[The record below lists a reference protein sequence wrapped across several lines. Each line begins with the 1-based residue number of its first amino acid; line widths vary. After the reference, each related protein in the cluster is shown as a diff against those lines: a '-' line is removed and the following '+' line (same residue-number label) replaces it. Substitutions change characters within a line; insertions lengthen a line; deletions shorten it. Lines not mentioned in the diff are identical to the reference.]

1 MSYPKRTKKYTLILT
16 ISVLIISWT
25 LGYFFLEQQFK
36 VSTKNQ
42 IQKIYNSVD
51 ELFNLHIN
59 HETKKFGLELEKIVS
74 LNGISE
80 ALATNDH
87 DRLHTIISVYYKNF
101 KKVYNDIKILTFRS
115 KDGIT
120 IYRAHRP
127 DFYGDSLNIKRKL
140 IVDTNRLQQSLHG
153 FEVGKLEM
161 TYRITQPIFHNDIY
175 IGNVEIGLD
184 PVHFINDL
192 NGVFSLEMGLIINS
206 SLLDIMIN
214 RDALLIN
221 KDYALISQNKRLR
234 EHFSQ
239 NIQDDILKIKMD
251 TPLKN
256 HLSDILG
263 YLIVGFDTSE
273 ITKQNKDFMHRL
285 FFIMVIMM
293 LILGFVLHHGFEKI
307 LKYFTKQ
314 IYTDHLT
321 GLQNRI
327 ALNDELFSDQGHI
340 LILSDIKEFSIVNE
354 LYGVDVGNE
363 VLIQI
368 GSAFKRF
375 ADENHFDTFR
385 ISSDE
390 FVLLKVADDFEEHEY
405 DQLLDNLHNYINSLT
420 IHVDKISDS
429 INIEIHSGI
438 TYDHSHA
445 LEDAKMALKKAKK
458 SCLPYLA
465 YTEHVNT
472 KQHSKKILDIKKTVR
487 HALENNNVIPYFQPI
502 TDVKGN
508 IIKYEAL
515 VRIIESSNGKKNV
528 LTPNMFLDIS
538 IENGLYIGIAKEMVK
553 QSLSIFTSR
562 NEKISINLLPND
574 LFNSSII
581 NLLVEY
587 IEEFGSAEKI
597 VIEITEQESIED
609 YEKVLKVIKMLREL
623 GVLIAID
630 DFGSGY
636 ANYSHILTIK
646 PDYIKIDGSL
656 IQNIL
661 TNDESKILVKSII
674 HFAKDLN
681 ITTVAEYVEN
691 ENIFELLKG
700 YGVDEF
706 QGYYFGKPS
715 DILE

>member
-1 MSYPKRTKKYTLILT
+1 MSYPKRTKKHTLLLT
-16 ISVLIISWT
+16 IAVLIISWIV
-25 LGYFFLEQQFK
+25 GYLFLEQQFK
-36 VSTKNQ
+36 ISTDNQ
-42 IQKIYNSVD
+42 IQKAYNSVD
-51 ELFNLHIN
+51 ELFNLHVD
-59 HETKKFGLELEKIVS
+59 HETQKFRLELEKVIS
-74 LNGISE
+74 LDGISE
-80 ALATNDH
+80 AVATKNHNALDK
-87 DRLHTIISVYYKNF
+87 IITPYYKDF
-101 KKVYNDIKILTFRS
+101 KRVYSDTKILTFRS

-120 IYRAHRP
+120 IYRAHKP
-127 DFYGDSLNIKRKL
+127 NFYGDTLNKRRKL
-140 IVDTNRLQQSLHG
+140 IVDTNRLQQSFNG

-161 TYRITQPIFHNDIY
+161 TYRVTQPIFHNDTY
-175 IGNVEIGLD
+175 VGSVEIGFD
-184 PVHFINDL
+184 PMHFINDL
-192 NGVFSLEMGLIINS
+192 NSVFALEMGLIIKS

-214 RDALLIN
+214 KNAILIDN
-221 KDYALISQNKRLR
+221 EYALISQNRRLI
-234 EHFSQ
+234 EFFSKSVK
-239 NIQDDILKIKMD
+239 DKDLKIKMD

-256 HLSDILG
+256 HASDILG
-263 YLIVGFDTSE
+263 FLVVGFDTSE
-273 ITKQNKDFMHRL
+273 IIAQNQASMHRL

-293 LILGFVLHHGFEKI
+293 LLLGFVLHHGFEKM

-327 ALNDELFSDQGHI
+327 ALNEELFSQEGHI
-340 LILSDIKEFSIVNE
+340 LILNDIKEFSIINE

-363 VLIQI
+363 VLVQV
-368 GSAFKRF
+368 GKAFKKF
-375 ADENHFDTFR
+375 ADENQFDTFR

-390 FVLLKVADDFEEHEY
+390 FVLLKSANDFEEHEY
-405 DQLLDNLHNYINSLT
+405 DQLLDELHNYINSLS
-420 IHVDKISDS
+420 INIDKISDS
-429 INIEIHSGI
+429 INIEIYSGI

-458 SCLPYLA
+458 SSLPYLE
-465 YTEHVNT
+465 YTEHLNT
-472 KQHSKKILDIKKTVR
+472 KEYAKKVLDIKKTVK
-487 HALENNNVIPYFQPI
+487 HALENKNVVPFFQPI
-502 TDVKGN
+502 TDANGK

-515 VRIIESSNGKKNV
+515 VRIIESSSGKKEI

-538 IENGLYIGIAKEMVK
+538 IENGLYIDIAKEMVK

-562 NEKISINLLPND
+562 DEKISINLLPND

-587 IEEFGSAEKI
+587 IKKFGSAQKI

-636 ANYSHILTIK
+636 ANYSHILTMK
-646 PDYIKIDGSL
+646 PDYVKIDGSL
-656 IQNIL
+656 IKNIL
-661 TNDESKILVKSII
+661 SDNESKILVKSII

-691 ENIFELLKG
+691 EEIFTLLKE
-700 YGVDEF
+700 YGIDEF

-715 DILE
+715 DKLN